1 MLYLEGKKI
10 LLKKEQAHKWEENHS
25 KVKSNIKML
34 YMNSY
39 A

>member
-1 MLYLEGKKI
+1 MLYAERKKI
-10 LLKKEQAHKWEENHS
+10 LLKKEQAHKREKNHS
-25 KVKSNIKML
+25 KVRSNIKML